1 MKIKESRRN
10 VARIRTEINK
20 RMKPTGVKTEK
31 S

>member
-20 RMKPTGVKTEK
+20 RKKQTGVTTEK